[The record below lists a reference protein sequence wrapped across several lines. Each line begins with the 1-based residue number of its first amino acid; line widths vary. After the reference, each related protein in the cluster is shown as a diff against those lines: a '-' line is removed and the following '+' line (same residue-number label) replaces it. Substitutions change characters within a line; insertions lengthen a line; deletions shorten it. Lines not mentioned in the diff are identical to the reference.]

1 MAHWGKIMTLSPSP
15 LISARRR
22 STISNEEDDHKS
34 IGWTFLTNHSH
45 VLLCLYRTP
54 DRRLRDVAIAVGI
67 TERMVQ
73 RIVGELVKAGYLTIS
88 KEGRRNRY
96 VMNSRLRLRHP
107 LEMHHTIGELME
119 ALN

>member
-1 MAHWGKIMTLSPSP
+1 
-15 LISARRR
+15 
-22 STISNEEDDHKS
+22 
-34 IGWTFLTNHSH
+34 
-45 VLLCLYRTP
+45 
-54 DRRLRDVAIAVGI
+54 
-67 TERMVQ
+67 MVQ